1 MADSITKTGTA
12 GFDTSVNAALGK
24 FDRPINMIIEEET
37 NLCKQKS
44 QFDKL
49 LYTVAPSTKFAE
61 AYFMEDE
68 LGLLSA
74 VDEGGMAEAML
85 SKERRKH
92 YVEHTEF
99 KGDCI
104 INKTLIEDSN
114 RSEIDKR
121 VRKLIRSY
129 WATRNKFAQEGII
142 NGTSDSMTF
151 AGKSFELKTSDGKA
165 LFAKDHI
172 YGDSGDQSNYF
183 HCVESSWDSSAIAEL
198 LTALAVKG
206 RQMMSENG
214 DPMGYSFNKIIIP
227 GNCFKLEKAVRE
239 VVGTQYSPGN
249 NNNNINILHGGW
261 QIIVLPNWTITSG
274 ATPSLMIMSDE
285 ANEAL
290 GGSMFYDR
298 KPFEVE
304 KQNQFD
310 RNDNLFI
317 HGRARMSLVHNTYK
331 HILRCDLRTAD
342 YEADATPPSTEL
354 DLG

>member
-1 MADSITKTGTA
+1 MADSITKTSTA
-12 GFDTSVNAALGK
+12 GFSTSVNAALGK

-68 LGLLSA
+68 LDMLTA
-74 VDEGGMAEAML
+74 VDEGGGVDAMV

-99 KGDCI
+99 KGDCVI
-104 INKTLIEDSN
+104 SKTLIEDSN
-114 RSEIDKR
+114 RAEIDKR

-129 WATRNKFAQEGII
+129 WATRNRFAQEGLIK
-142 NGTSDSMTF
+142 GTYTSMSFRSKDF
-151 AGKSFELKTSDGKA
+151 ALKTADDKA
-165 LFAKDHI
+165 LFAKDHV
-172 YGDSGDQSNYF
+172 YGESGTQSNYF
-183 HCVESSWDSSAIAEL
+183 HCVETNWDSNAIAEL

-214 DPMGYSFNKIIIP
+214 DALGYSFNKIIIP
-227 GNCFKLEKAVRE
+227 GNSFKLEKAVRE
-239 VVGTQYSPGN
+239 IIGSQYSPGN
-249 NNNNINILHGGW
+249 NHNNVNILHGGW
-261 QIIVLPNWTITSG
+261 QLIVLPAWSVTS
-274 ATPSLMIMSDE
+274 PSLMIMSDE

-331 HILRCDLRTAD
+331 HIIRCDMFKEEPTSPAS
-342 YEADATPPSTEL
+342 EEL